1 MSIHNDIRSL
11 TPGALIEL
19 FVLDLTQLNGPI
31 LRFFAGT
38 NVLRAPIVWQGQAY
52 NPLAVEADGFEFSG
66 GGQLPRPKIRIANKD
81 SAITSLLL
89 IYNDLRGAK
98 VLRRR
103 TFAKYLDAVN
113 FPGGVN
119 TSANPMTAFPDDVFV
134 IDRKVGESRDVVELE
149 LTAAFDL
156 VNVQL
161 PLRQIVA
168 NSCRWK
174 YKGAGCGYVP
184 GAMFKRDGTST
195 TTPAE
200 DSCSKLLKTGCKPRF
215 GADNPLPFG
224 AFPAAGLIG

>member
-161 PLRQIVA
+161 GAVTSLAQCSSGMAPRPPIRQ
-168 NSCRWK
+168 RTP
-174 YKGAGCGYVP
+174 VP
-184 GAMFKRDGTST
+184 
-195 TTPAE
+195 
-200 DSCSKLLKTGCKPRF
+200 SCSR
-215 GADNPLPFG
+215 
-224 AFPAAGLIG
+224 PAANRGLVRTTRSRSGRSPRQG